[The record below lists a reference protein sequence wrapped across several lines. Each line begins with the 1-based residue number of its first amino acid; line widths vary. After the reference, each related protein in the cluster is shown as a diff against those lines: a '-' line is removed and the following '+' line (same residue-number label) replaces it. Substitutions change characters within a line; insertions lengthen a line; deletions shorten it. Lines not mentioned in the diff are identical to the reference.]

1 MMLGGPKG
9 HKAQKTV
16 FVFMFFGYLPG
27 RRWTIFGP
35 LASYAGSREGN
46 PAGNC
51 DAHLRYSRRL
61 LCTIILHTIPIGFV
75 SRVAS
80 LSHLWMATVY
90 WMYNYF
96 TYHTY
101 RVCKAGWPL
110 CSGFLKTF
118 LAIFDIFRILGSKL
132 SLKMYQNYV
141 LKGLVPSRGH
151 PGDCLGHNAAKK
163 L

>member
-9 HKAQKTV
+9 HKAQIAV
-16 FVFMFFGYLPG
+16 IVFMFFGYLPG
-27 RRWTIFGP
+27 RRRTIFGP

-80 LSHLWMATVY
+80 LQLV
-90 WMYNYF
+90 
-96 TYHTY
+96 
-101 RVCKAGWPL
+101 
-110 CSGFLKTF
+110 CSG
-118 LAIFDIFRILGSKL
+118 IFGFSFRFVFPYWGVEL
-132 SLKMYQNYV
+132 
-141 LKGLVPSRGH
+141 R
-151 PGDCLGHNAAKK
+151 
-163 L
+163 